1 MENFVEKECGNMNIE
16 EKYEKLLYWFKEIS
30 KVPRNSCHEEKIADY
45 ICDFAKERNLKYR
58 KDELYNVLVK
68 KKASVGFEKKDAIIL
83 QAHTDMV
90 CQKNNDSTHDFEN
103 DPIEII
109 EGEEILTAK
118 DTTLGADD
126 GIGVATLLLILD
138 DEEIKHPDIYC
149 LFTVQE
155 EIGMNGAK
163 DFDYSGIE
171 AKYLINVDGE
181 EENTA
186 IVGCAG
192 GIRVNYYREY
202 KLTDNEND
210 TYSIEIS
217 GLQGGHSGVD
227 INKNRINSNLLTA
240 KTLSKLENIKLISFV
255 GGNKDNAI
263 PNYTKAVFSTTATNI
278 NEIIEEVK
286 NNFKI
291 SEADKNL
298 KIKLSK
304 EEKENKAISQEETKQ
319 ILDLIIN
326 LKQNVIKY
334 SKDIDGLVE
343 TSGNV
348 GVVEII
354 NGKAKIQELIR
365 SSNDNEKDKV
375 KNYNNNLA
383 QKYGYSIY
391 ENSDYPG
398 WKYNPNSKIEKA
410 YIESYKEVHN
420 GESPIVCAI
429 HAGVECGM
437 IYKKMPHLDMIS
449 IGPDVVDVHTVKEI
463 LYLESCKKFLNT
475 LLKLIEKL

>member
-1 MENFVEKECGNMNIE
+1 MNIE

-30 KVPRNSCHEEKIADY
+30 KVPRNSCNEEKIADF
-45 ICDFAKERNLKYR
+45 ICNFAKERNLEYR
-58 KDELYNVLVK
+58 KDELFNVLIK
-68 KKASVGFEKKDAIIL
+68 KKASVGFENKDAIIL

-90 CQKNNDSTHDFEN
+90 CEKTNNSTHNFEN
-103 DPIEII
+103 DPIEIV
-109 EGEEILTAK
+109 EREEILTAK

-126 GIGVATLLLILD
+126 GIGVATLLLMLD
-138 DEEIKHPDIYC
+138 DEEIEHPEIYC
-149 LFTVQE
+149 LFTTQE
-155 EIGMNGAK
+155 EIGMCGAK
-163 DFDYSGIE
+163 YFDYSGIE

-192 GIRVNYYREY
+192 GIRVNYEREY
-202 KLTDNEND
+202 ELTDNENE
-210 TYSIEIS
+210 TYSIEVS

-240 KTLSKLENIKLISFV
+240 KILSKLENVKIISFV

-263 PNYTKAVFSTTATNI
+263 PNYTKAVFSSNETNI

-286 NNFKI
+286 NNLEI
-291 SEADKNL
+291 SEEDKNL
-298 KIKLSK
+298 KIVLLK
-304 EEKENKAISQEETKQ
+304 EEKGNKAISQEETKQ

-326 LKQNVIKY
+326 LKQNVIEY
-334 SKDIDGLVE
+334 SKDARGLVE

-354 NGKAKIQELIR
+354 NGKSKIQELIR
-365 SSNDNEKDKV
+365 SSDDNKKEEIR
-375 KNYNNNLA
+375 NYNNNLA
-383 QKYGYSIY
+383 QKNGYSIY

-398 WKYNPNSKIEKA
+398 WKYSPNSKIEKA
-410 YIESYKEVHN
+410 YIESYIEVHN
-420 GESPIVCAI
+420 GQTPIVCAI

-449 IGPDVVDVHTVKEI
+449 IGPDIVDVHTVKET

-475 LLKLIEKL
+475 FLKLIEKLL